1 MPNRSRKKCQK
12 ERKHIVTSLLRYV
25 NLLKSR
31 YPIMDWRQKHEIKLE
46 EMLQIKVPFFD
57 AHLMADQID
66 F

>member
-1 MPNRSRKKCQK
+1 
-12 ERKHIVTSLLRYV
+12 
-25 NLLKSR
+25 
-31 YPIMDWRQKHEIKLE
+31 MDWRQKHEIKLE